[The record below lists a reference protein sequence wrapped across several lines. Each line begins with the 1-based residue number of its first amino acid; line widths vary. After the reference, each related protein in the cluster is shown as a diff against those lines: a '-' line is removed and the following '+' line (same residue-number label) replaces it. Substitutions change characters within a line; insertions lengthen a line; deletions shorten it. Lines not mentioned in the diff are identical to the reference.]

1 MHEVAPDRYLAYLPG
16 PHGSGQRLRLVSGD
30 HRGYA
35 DLVVRAIEAAIGTG
49 PARVMLVGR
58 AQGGVTAVD
67 IAVRDGAGSF
77 VVDQV
82 VTAGA
87 PSALVPRVP
96 DGTRVLSLEDRAD
109 PVALLGSLV
118 NAGADNRLTVVFDGG
133 ERGRR
138 RRTSPA
144 AAPRT
149 PRPTPRCATRSSRL
163 RDLGYLA

>member
-1 MHEVAPDRYLAYLPG
+1 M
-16 PHGSGQRLRLVSGD
+16 
-30 HRGYA
+30 
-35 DLVVRAIEAAIGTG
+35 
-49 PARVMLVGR
+49 
-58 AQGGVTAVD
+58 
-67 IAVRDGAGSF
+67 
-77 VVDQV
+77 

-133 ERGRR
+133 GEDGSASYVAGGRAAD
-138 RRTSPA
+138 A
-144 AAPRT
+144 AAHPELRDEVG
-149 PRPTPRCATRSSRL
+149 RL